1 MSHDII
7 YCSGHDLM
15 GTTQAPIICAKR
27 DTCKRYKLFTMLEK
41 RKSYQAAILLPSNCM
56 NDHYCMYLNTQG
68 IQLGHIHDETDVMP
82 TREGG
87 YEDD

>member
-1 MSHDII
+1 
-7 YCSGHDLM
+7 
-15 GTTQAPIICAKR
+15 
-27 DTCKRYKLFTMLEK
+27 MLEK

-82 TREGG
+82 TREGD
-87 YEDD
+87 YDDE